1 MNGIHR
7 SSVFLRNLAG
17 PFIVVILCL
26 TVFTGF
32 IPIVHAEQVPAG
44 IEPVIVPAN
53 LSPAD
58 PPPVI
63 TGGGK
68 GYYLVHSNAEGADV
82 YFNGDWYV
90 GKIANGTLLVQTCLT
105 CTPVWTFTVK
115 ECGYFARTQNN
126 TRYPHQDEVI
136 DLYANLS
143 QPGEPLIPDFTANV
157 TEASAPPL
165 TVGFTSFS
173 VGVPE
178 TWNWNFGDGDTSP
191 DINPVHTYRNPGVYT
206 VSLQEANSACQNET
220 TVKNDYITVNNI
232 PKPTF
237 LADFTVTPTSGQPP
251 LTVKCTDTSIGS
263 PTRYNYDFGDGV
275 SVSGPNPMHTYRYP
289 GSYSITLT
297 ITKYN
302 RTSNSV
308 MMTSTIKSN
317 IITVGTV
324 PFVTPVAQF
333 TASPIRGPAP
343 LTVAFTDRSS
353 GNPTYYNYDFGDGVN
368 TTGPNAVHTYHNNG
382 TYTVT
387 LTVMKNNPATG
398 SMVGNSSVRKNL
410 IIVGPNSPPLPQTVC
425 DQPYGLCTVAKCE
438 PMESDPT
445 KAICSCLI
453 EDGVSLGT
461 STCNERQPTDLYYS
475 VKDGWMIPAGAAVG
489 HLTSTYSF
497 INSVPRDEN
506 KIPNRFIDPNYTG
519 SLILKPCNAPLWAN
533 CLDMKCYVPPAD
545 PGADINK
552 DRKAA
557 NYTICECSMVTDT
570 PDFYMA
576 ASEGEASC
584 ADTGI
589 CHQYIWSAAFIE
601 TMDQGIGVLKSY
613 LAVHPTQD
621 LAQQYTMPICEPC
634 GAGK

>member
-1 MNGIHR
+1 MWSTQRTSPSLPELVG
-7 SSVFLRNLAG
+7 LC
-17 PFIVVILCL
+17 ILILIC
-26 TVFTGF
+26 TGVFTSF
-32 IPIVHAEQVPAG
+32 IPAVSAEQAVAE
-44 IEPVIVPAN
+44 IEPVIMDSN
-53 LSPAD
+53 LTPYISVGGD
-58 PPPVI
+58 
-63 TGGGK
+63 TG
-68 GYYLVHSNAEGADV
+68 YFLIHSNAEGADV
-82 YFNGDWYV
+82 YFNQDNYR
-90 GKIANGTLLVQTCLT
+90 GKIENGTLRVSICLT
-105 CTPVWTFTVK
+105 CSPIRTYTVK
-115 ECGYFARTQNN
+115 KCGYFALTQNI
-126 TRYPHQDEVI
+126 TRYPPKDGTI
-136 DLYANLS
+136 DLYANLTH
-143 QPGEPLIPDFTANV
+143 PKEPLIADFISNITAGPV
-157 TEASAPPL
+157 PL
-165 TVGFTSFS
+165 SIGFTSHS
-173 VGVPE
+173 IGIVE
-178 TWNWNFGDGDTSP
+178 TWNWSFGDGTYSGEKT
-191 DINPVHTYRNPGVYT
+191 PVHTYTTDGVYT
-206 VSLQEANSACQNET
+206 VSLLETNSACQNDT
-220 TVKNDYITVNNI
+220 IVKQDYITVSDG

-251 LTVKCTDTSIGS
+251 LTVKCTDKSIGS
-263 PTRYNYDFGDGV
+263 PTRYSYDFGDGV
-275 SVSGPNPMHTYRYP
+275 TVSGPNPEHTYRFP
-289 GSYSITLT
+289 GVYSITLT

-324 PFVTPVAQF
+324 PFIAPVAQF
-333 TASPIRGPAP
+333 IASPIRGPAP
-343 LTVAFTDRSS
+343 LTVAFTDQSG

-368 TTGPNAVHTYHNNG
+368 ATGPNPMHTYRNNG

-387 LTVMKNNPATG
+387 QTVMKNNPATG
-398 SMVGNSSVRKNL
+398 SVMSNSSVRKNL
-410 IIVGPNSPPLPQTVC
+410 VVVGPNSPPLPQTVC
-425 DQPYGLCTVAKCE
+425 NQPYGLCTVAKCE
-438 PMESDPT
+438 PLESDPT
-445 KAICSCLI
+445 KAICSCFI

-461 STCNERQPTDLYYS
+461 TSCSERQPTDLYYS

-506 KIPNRFIDPNYTG
+506 KIANRYIDPNYTG
-519 SLILKPCNAPLWAN
+519 SIILKPCNAPLWAN

-545 PGADINK
+545 PGADINT

-601 TMDQGIGVLKSY
+601 TMNQGIGVLKSY

-621 LAQQYTMPICEPC
+621 LAQQYTMPICDAC
-634 GAGK
+634 QKGK